1 MFHNGSEPGPRWLHE
16 GQVHGSPHRDA
27 NTGRNS
33 SGRSE
38 ERSNLLQH
46 ALADMVF
53 LLRCFN
59 ERVSRLESRC
69 GRGWVPLEDIDARL
83 QRLEHAATIDGNDA
97 DLMPELQRRIA
108 ALEAA
113 AAVAARSEPASM
125 LPAVSRPQEALRQR
139 DRGALR
145 AEIARI
151 LQSAP
156 ASDGPAVLRALAASQ
171 PGRRLPAART
181 IRLHVQR
188 LRTPQAAASRQH
200 ASNGTNRR
208 MTR

>member
-1 MFHNGSEPGPRWLHE
+1 
-16 GQVHGSPHRDA
+16 
-27 NTGRNS
+27 
-33 SGRSE
+33 
-38 ERSNLLQH
+38 
-46 ALADMVF
+46 MVF

-69 GRGWVPLEDIDARL
+69 GRGLLPLEAISAAL
-83 QRLEHAATIDGNDA
+83 QRLEHAATINGNDA

-113 AAVAARSEPASM
+113 TAVATRSEPATV
-125 LPAVSRPQEALRQR
+125 LPAVSRPQEAPRQR

-156 ASDGPAVLRALAASQ
+156 GADGPTVLRALAASQ
-171 PGRRLPAART
+171 PGRHLPAART
-181 IRLHVQR
+181 IRLHMQR
-188 LRTPQAAASRQH
+188 LRIPQTAASRQH